1 MEEVINTAKWYV
13 IHTFSGYEQMV
24 KSSLEKLIENNN
36 LSDTILDIKIPM
48 EQTIEEKNGKKKV
61 VLRKLIPSYV
71 FIKMIYS
78 NNLWHVITDIKGV
91 TGFVGPLGRL
101 LPLTDEEVKRMG
113 LESRVE
119 NVDFAVGDNVKI
131 VSGPLESVLGVI
143 CSLNFANQKANVKVN
158 MFGRETDVE
167 LDFVQIEKIVE
178 KL

>member
-1 MEEVINTAKWYV
+1 MEENNSAKWYV

-48 EQTIEEKNGKKKV
+48 EQTIEERNGKKKV
-61 VLRKLIPSYV
+61 VQRKLIPSYV
-71 FIKMIYS
+71 FIKMIYN
-78 NNLWHVITDIKGV
+78 NNLWHVITNIKGV

-101 LPLTDEEVKRMG
+101 LPLTDDEVKRMG
-113 LESRVE
+113 LETKLE
-119 NVDFAVGDNVKI
+119 NVDFVVGDSVKI
-131 VSGPLESVLGVI
+131 ISGPLESVIGVI
-143 CSLNFANQKANVKVN
+143 TSLNLTNQKANVKVS

-178 KL
+178 KF